1 MGSLEITGVHTSLK
15 LVLELIQMTRT
26 IMLEKRVYIT
36 ILLIIG
42 VNLSQ
47 SQECSNPSCGIALSI
62 REQCELNTVCDD
74 CEAVY
79 NDNELRISCRKDCFQ
94 TQWFHFCLAATTTE
108 EDKETAIKA
117 ANDILVGINGG
128 NIVGTDFH
136 S

>member
-15 LVLELIQMTRT
+15 LVLNLIQMTRT
-26 IMLEKRVYIT
+26 IMLEKRFYIT

-47 SQECSNPSCGIALSI
+47 SQDLECSNPSCGIALSVS
-62 REQCELNTVCDD
+62 EQCFLNTVCDN
-74 CEAVY
+74 CEALT
-79 NDNELRISCRKDCFQ
+79 NDNEWRISCRKDCFQ
-94 TQWFHFCLAATTTE
+94 TQWFHFCLAATLT
-108 EDKETAIKA
+108 DKETAIK

-128 NIVGTDFH
+128 NIVGTDFQ

>member
-15 LVLELIQMTRT
+15 LVLNLIQMTRT
-26 IMLEKRVYIT
+26 IMLEKRFYIT

-47 SQECSNPSCGIALSI
+47 SQDLECSNPSCGIALSVT
-62 REQCELNTVCDD
+62 EQCSLNSVCDD

-79 NDNELRISCRKDCFQ
+79 NDNELRIACRKDCFQ

-108 EDKETAIKA
+108 EDKE
-117 ANDILVGINGG
+117 
-128 NIVGTDFH
+128 
-136 S
+136 